1 MARPVSRLAAL
12 LAVLVVAVGALAWG
26 YWSGARS
33 RSEAGEQPAV
43 GSMLTPAQE
52 QLVRE
57 AALAH
62 PTIQAVLATLP
73 SREVA
78 ISYGTVND
86 PAGELAGGIAWMP
99 FDSPQTVRGE
109 WLTPLDWQARWPPT
123 RFTQA
128 TYTVRNAE
136 GLLVW
141 VDLAS
146 GRVVRVEAT
155 GAYASIDPA
164 EDPWALPS
172 ELEQRAA
179 ELALAAPWLEPLLA
193 QGKPEVSGVSP
204 VHDQEGELVGAL
216 VLLEFATPITLEGTF
231 PVAVKPPYKPI
242 DFVTVEVQR
251 IDEPHVEGI
260 MVLVLFEE
268 DKAIGLYF
276 GE

>member
-1 MARPVSRLAAL
+1 MARPVSRLTIL
-12 LAVLVVAVGALAWG
+12 VAVLVVAVGALAWG

-33 RSEAGEQPAV
+33 QSEAGEQPAV
-43 GSMLTPAQE
+43 VPVLTPAQE

-62 PTIQAVLATLP
+62 PTVQAVLATLP
-73 SREVA
+73 SGEVT

-86 PAGELAGGIAWMP
+86 PSGELAGGIAWMP
-99 FDSPQTVRGE
+99 FDSPRAVRGE
-109 WLTPLDWQARWPPT
+109 WLIPLDWQARWPPT
-123 RFTQA
+123 RFEEA

-164 EDPWALPS
+164 EDPRALPS

-193 QGKPEVSGVSP
+193 QGKPEVGGVTG
-204 VHDQEGELVGAL
+204 VYDNEGELVGAVVGL
-216 VLLEFATPITLEGTF
+216 DFPAPIALKGTF
-231 PVAVKPPYKPI
+231 PVVVIPEYEDIEAMEVIPQ
-242 DFVTVEVQR
+242 DVDESVSTVV
-251 IDEPHVEGI
+251 
-260 MVLVLFEE
+260 VLVDFREGKALGLF
-268 DKAIGLYF
+268 GW
-276 GE
+276 

>member
-1 MARPVSRLAAL
+1 MTGLVSRLTIL
-12 LAVLVVAVGALAWG
+12 VAVLVVAVGALAWG
-26 YWSGARS
+26 YWAGARS

-43 GSMLTPAQE
+43 LPVLTPAQE

-62 PTIQAVLATLP
+62 PTVQAVLATLP

-109 WLTPLDWQARWPPT
+109 WLIPLDWQARWPPS
-123 RFTQA
+123 RFEQA

-141 VDLAS
+141 VDLGS

-155 GAYASIDPA
+155 GAYASVDPA
-164 EDPWALPS
+164 EDPRALPS
-172 ELEQRAA
+172 ELEGRAA

-204 VHDQEGELVGAL
+204 VHTEHAGPAGARTL
-216 VLLEFATPITLEGTF
+216 AFRCGMARPARGGWLRCLSRRASGARCPAGARAARRRSARRRRAT
-231 PVAVKPPYKPI
+231 
-242 DFVTVEVQR
+242 R
-251 IDEPHVEGI
+251 
-260 MVLVLFEE
+260 
-268 DKAIGLYF
+268 
-276 GE
+276 